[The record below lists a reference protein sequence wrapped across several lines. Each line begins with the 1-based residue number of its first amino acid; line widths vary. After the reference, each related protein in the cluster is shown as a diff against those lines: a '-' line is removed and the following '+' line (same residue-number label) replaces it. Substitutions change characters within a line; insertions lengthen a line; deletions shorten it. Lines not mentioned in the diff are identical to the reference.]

1 LVRVGEALVAAGVA
15 ALTSISLCAWV
26 MQGTPADAV
35 ARADYSS
42 DSPETTGA
50 IASFDARFID
60 PSAPSSEL
68 LRPALSFEDRFGG
81 ATPSRGLA
89 VRTEAVPVAD
99 PARSTSPVAER
110 APRLAAAVPL
120 PRPAPNRAPPRY
132 RLASLGDTP
141 LPSSAYA
148 PPDATPRESG
158 IGLLLRKLT
167 SRDPAGSDTAP
178 SDPAAKDANP
188 LGPDPAHTAI
198 YDISARVV
206 YMPGGERLE
215 AHSGLGGNMDD
226 VRSVHLRSRGPTP
239 PNLYELKLREAPFH
253 GVQAIRLVPVDDA
266 KMYGREGILV
276 HPFMLGPEGASN
288 GCVSVKDYPAFLK
301 AYQRGDITRLV
312 VVDQLDDPPGGR
324 TPAEWFAG
332 TLKKLFVRS

>member
-1 LVRVGEALVAAGVA
+1 
-15 ALTSISLCAWV
+15 
-26 MQGTPADAV
+26 V

-50 IASFDARFID
+50 IASFDSRFID

-89 VRTEAVPVAD
+89 VRTEAVPVPDSAA
-99 PARSTSPVAER
+99 PTANVAASER
-110 APRLAAAVPL
+110 ASRLAAAVPL

-158 IGLLLRKLT
+158 IGLLLRRLT
-167 SRDPAGSDTAP
+167 SRDPAGSEP
-178 SDPAAKDANP
+178 SDPAARDANP

-198 YDISARVV
+198 Y
-206 YMPGGERLE
+206 
-215 AHSGLGGNMDD
+215 GNMDD

>member
-1 LVRVGEALVAAGVA
+1 MVRVGEALVAAGVA

-50 IASFDARFID
+50 IASFDVRFVD

-68 LRPALSFEDRFGG
+68 LRPALSFEDRFGA
-81 ATPSRGLA
+81 ATPSMGLA
-89 VRTEAVPVAD
+89 VRTEAVPVPD

-198 YDISARVV
+198 YDISARTV

-226 VRSVHLRSRGPTP
+226 VRSVM
-239 PNLYELKLREAPFH
+239 
-253 GVQAIRLVPVDDA
+253 DA
-266 KMYGREGILV
+266 ADSERAALFGLSEVGR
-276 HPFMLGPEGASN
+276 
-288 GCVSVKDYPAFLK
+288 
-301 AYQRGDITRLV
+301 
-312 VVDQLDDPPGGR
+312 
-324 TPAEWFAG
+324 
-332 TLKKLFVRS
+332 